1 MEHLPLYIPAT
12 FVLTTLIT
20 LMFLY
25 KASNFSRSVI
35 VTMLIWLV
43 IQAVLSLKD
52 FYLITTGVP
61 PRFALSLMPPVLLI
75 LILFITKKGRDFLEG
90 FNAKIL
96 TLLHIVRIPVE
107 LTLYWLFLHKAV
119 PEIMTFEGRNFDI
132 ICGLTAPLVYYFG
145 YIKKVLSR
153 SVLLTWNIICLLLLI
168 NIVATAILSAP
179 FAFQKFGFEQPNIAL
194 LYFPFVWLPSFVV
207 PCVLL
212 AHLINIRQLSNKN
225 AFLNKFFNTGNPHN
239 KST

>member
-12 FVLTTLIT
+12 FVLTTLLTIV
-20 LMFLY
+20 FLY
-25 KASNFSRSVI
+25 KASDYSRPFFI
-35 VTMLIWLV
+35 AMFLWLG
-43 IQAVLSLKD
+43 IQAALSSND
-52 FYLITTGVP
+52 FYLVKTGVP
-61 PRFALSLMPPVLLI
+61 PRFALALMPPVILI
-75 LILFITKKGRDFLEG
+75 LIFLVTKKGRAFVG
-90 FNAKIL
+90 SFNAKTL

-107 LTLYWLFLHKAV
+107 FTLYWLFLHQAV

-132 ICGLTAPLVYYFG
+132 LCGLTAPLVYYFG

-153 SVLLTWNIICLLLLI
+153 GLLLAWNILCLLLLI

-194 LYFPFVWLPSFVV
+194 FYFPYVWLPSFVV

-212 AHLINIRQLSNKN
+212 AHIVSIRGLINK
-225 AFLNKFFNTGNPHN
+225 G
-239 KST
+239 STT

>member
-1 MEHLPLYIPAT
+1 MEQLPLYIPAT
-12 FVLTTLIT
+12 FVLTTLLT

-25 KASNFSRSVI
+25 KASNFSRPLIFTLILWLI
-35 VTMLIWLV
+35 V
-43 IQAVLSLKD
+43 QAVLSLND

-75 LILFITKKGRDFLEG
+75 LILFITKKGREFLG
-90 FNAKIL
+90 SFNAKTL

-107 LTLYWLFLHKAV
+107 LTLYWLFLQTAV

-132 ICGLTAPLVYYFG
+132 LCGLTAPLVYYFG

-153 SVLLTWNIICLLLLI
+153 GVLLTWNIICLLLLI

-179 FAFQKFGFEQPNIAL
+179 FAFQKFAFEQPNIAL
-194 LYFPFVWLPSFVV
+194 LYFPYVWLPSFVV

-212 AHLINIRQLSNKN
+212 AHIVSIRRVINKD
-225 AFLNKFFNTGNPHN
+225 
-239 KST
+239 STT